1 VDLRLAEMRAVTRRI
16 VEWLGRGGG
25 VARAVVFITVGAFL
39 VVAALTTQPRQAKGL
54 DSALRGPLARGAGR
68 PLAAGSRRDWAHH
81 VRRVLLPRV
90 PLGAGR
96 ATCVH
101 IMRQI

>member
-54 DSALRGPLARGAGR
+54 DSALRGPLGAAPAGHWLLALVAIGLIMFGAFSCRESRWARVEQ
-68 PLAAGSRRDWAHH
+68 PMSIL
-81 VRRVLLPRV
+81 
-90 PLGAGR
+90 
-96 ATCVH
+96 
-101 IMRQI
+101 